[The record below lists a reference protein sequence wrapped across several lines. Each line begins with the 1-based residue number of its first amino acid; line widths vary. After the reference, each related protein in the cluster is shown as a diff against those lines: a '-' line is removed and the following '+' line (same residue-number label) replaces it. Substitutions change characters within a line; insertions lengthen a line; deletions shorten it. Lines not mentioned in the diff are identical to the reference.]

1 MSSDHR
7 RQSLSLASK
16 KRRRSLQLE
25 RKGNIRRDSKVP
37 LEDTPTDGMFGRK
50 REDSISTEMDNA
62 HPKRDSL
69 AEQKGDTLASAVNE
83 IQTEQGPPEVRRNP
97 LFPDQD
103 TTNAAQTQEN
113 NRSSKEP
120 QPAKESD
127 DDRGTKVV
135 DETGQSVFTQD
146 KEAASLLVPEDAAFV
161 KKNKWSTLTN
171 FFHSLQPFLGGG
183 CSHVLDEV
191 KNIAQGSGEIPSEDQ
206 IKKQVTV
213 MGQHAIDSK

>member
-16 KRRRSLQLE
+16 KRRPSLQLE
-25 RKGNIRRDSKVP
+25 RKGNIRRDSK
-37 LEDTPTDGMFGRK
+37 DTPTDGMFGRK

-62 HPKRDSL
+62 HPERDSL

-83 IQTEQGPPEVRRNP
+83 TQTEQGPPEVRRNP
-97 LFPDQD
+97 LFPDE
-103 TTNAAQTQEN
+103 AAQTQEN

-171 FFHSLQPFLGGG
+171 FFDSLQPFLGGG

-213 MGQHAIDSK
+213 MAQHAIDSK

>member
-1 MSSDHR
+1 MSSDYR

-16 KRRRSLQLE
+16 KRRPSLQLE
-25 RKGNIRRDSKVP
+25 RKGNIRRDSK
-37 LEDTPTDGMFGRK
+37 DTPTDGMFGRK

-62 HPKRDSL
+62 HPERDSL

-83 IQTEQGPPEVRRNP
+83 IQTEQGPPEARRNP
-97 LFPDQD
+97 LFPDE
-103 TTNAAQTQEN
+103 AAQTQEN

-171 FFHSLQPFLGGG
+171 FFDSLQPFLGGG

-213 MGQHAIDSK
+213 MAQHAIDSK